1 MRDVQFFQM
10 FENMESVWQT
20 LQAAVAQRKFVKFRQ
35 MAQNNRQVSGEH
47 WIAAQV
53 QHAQFTSVFESLFR
67 KPVLQIAIRQIQR
80 LKAVQVVTQRISN
93 VQVPQFVVSKDQLS
107 EIQVL
112 RERIA
117 WQIGDPGFSDVQI
130 F

>member
-1 MRDVQFFQM
+1 
-10 FENMESVWQT
+10 
-20 LQAAVAQRKFVKFRQ
+20 